1 MSFTD
6 LISSTKILY
15 YNILKMV
22 GILDNNFTSNNTI
35 DLDLST
41 GGGGYLLIT
50 VSAIG
55 AIVSILCLL
64 FITLKLVLNRFIK
77 TILFI
82 LALNHTLCFTS
93 MTISNA
99 IMIGNAGRSDLTCRL
114 LLIPFYAI
122 FQSTL
127 VFLSLLSVLR

>member
-1 MSFTD
+1 MAE
-6 LISSTKILY
+6 
-15 YNILKMV
+15 
-22 GILDNNFTSNNTI
+22 ILDNNITSNNTM

-41 GGGGYLLIT
+41 GGGSYLSIT

-55 AIVSILCLL
+55 TVVSVLCFLY
-64 FITLKLVLNRFIK
+64 ITLKLVVNKFIK

-82 LALNHTLCFTS
+82 FALNHTLCFTS

-114 LLIPFYAI
+114 LLIPFYTI

-127 VFLSLLSVLR
+127 VFLTLLSVLR